1 MKDLVVALAL
11 TLLVQALVSAT
22 VYTVAVLAPAAQGDV
37 GVAASSIG
45 LFTALVYAVAALS
58 APLGGTIIARH
69 GALRVSQY
77 CLLLSGSGLAL
88 CAFAHPVALIAGALL
103 IGCGYGPVTPASS
116 EILVSRSPERFRNS
130 IISIRQAGVP
140 AGGALAGAVVPVLLL
155 AGGWKSAV
163 LAIAAINIIF
173 ALALQRVRNRYDS
186 GRHAAGVSERPSL
199 AGLLRMVFAH
209 AELRQGALA
218 SFMFAGIQMCLASFL
233 VVFLTERA
241 GMTLVNAG
249 FALAV
254 AMLGGIVGRVLWGSV
269 ADYYG
274 GARIVLGILGVVMA
288 LSAFALSQ
296 VTSAWPLSA
305 VFTLC
310 AVFGLT
316 AVGWNGV
323 FIAEVARIAPGGNVA
338 LATGAT
344 LGFTYLG
351 VVVAP
356 FGFWLIL
363 TLSGSYTP
371 AFVAVGAITLVAAL
385 SYFGRP
391 ARPSAVVP

>member
-11 TLLVQALVSAT
+11 TLLVQALVSAA
-22 VYTVAVLAPAAQGDV
+22 VYTVAVLAPVAQSDV
-37 GVAASSIG
+37 GVTASSIG
-45 LFTALVYAVAALS
+45 IFTALVYAVAALS
-58 APLGGTIIARH
+58 APLGGTYIARH

-77 CLLLSGSGLAL
+77 CLLLSGCGLAL
-88 CAFAHPVALIAGALL
+88 CAFAHPVALVAGALL

-116 EILVSRSPERFRNS
+116 EILVTRSPERFRNL

-140 AGGALAGAVVPVLLL
+140 AGGALAGAAVPVLLL

-163 LAIAAINIIF
+163 LAMAAFNIVFAF
-173 ALALQRVRNRYDS
+173 ALQSVRDRYDS
-186 GRHAAGVSERPSL
+186 GRHAASVSPRPSL
-199 AGLLRMVFAH
+199 TSLLRMVFAH
-209 AELRQGALA
+209 AELRQGAMA
-218 SFMFAGIQMCLASFL
+218 SFMYAGIQMCLATFL

-241 GMTLVNAG
+241 EVTLVNAG

-254 AMLGGIVGRVLWGSV
+254 AMIGGIVGRVLWGSV
-269 ADYYG
+269 ADYIG
-274 GARIVLGILGVVMA
+274 GARIVLGVLGIVMA
-288 LSAFALSQ
+288 LSAFVLSQ
-296 VTSAWPLSA
+296 VTAAWPLLA

-323 FIAEVARIAPGGNVA
+323 FVAEVARIAPGGNVA

-371 AFVAVGAITLVAAL
+371 AFILVGAVTLVAAL

-391 ARPSAVVP
+391 AHSNAAIG

>member
-1 MKDLVVALAL
+1 MKELGVALAL

-22 VYTVAVLAPAAQGDV
+22 VYAPAVLAPVAQGDA

-45 LFTALVYAVAALS
+45 IFIALIYGVAALS
-58 APLGGTIIARH
+58 APLGGTLIARH

-77 CLLLSGSGLAL
+77 CLLLSGCGLAL
-88 CAFAHPVALIAGALL
+88 CAFAHPVALIVGALL

-116 EILVSRSPERFRNS
+116 EILVTRSPERLRNLV
-130 IISIRQAGVP
+130 ISVRQTGVP
-140 AGGALAGAVVPVLLL
+140 VGGALAGAVVPMLLL
-155 AGGWKSAV
+155 AGGWKAAV
-163 LAIAAINIIF
+163 LAIAAFNIVF
-173 ALALQRVRNRYDS
+173 ALALQTVRSRYDS
-186 GRHAAGVSERPSL
+186 GRHAASVSPRPSL
-199 AGLLRMVFAH
+199 ASLLRMVFAH

-218 SFMFAGIQMCLASFL
+218 SFMYAGIQMCLASFL

-241 GMTLVNAG
+241 EVTLVNAG

-254 AMLGGIVGRVLWGSV
+254 AMIGGIIGRVLWGSV
-269 ADYYG
+269 ADYIG
-274 GARIVLGILGVVMA
+274 GARIVLGVLGIVMA

-296 VTSAWPLSA
+296 VTAAWSLFA

-323 FIAEVARIAPGGNVA
+323 FVAEVARIAPGGNVA

-356 FGFWLIL
+356 FGFWLIV

-371 AFVAVGAITLVAAL
+371 AFILVGAVTLVAAL
-385 SYFGRP
+385 SYFGKP
-391 ARPSAVVP
+391 AQPSAAV

>member
-1 MKDLVVALAL
+1 MKDLVVALTL

-22 VYTVAVLAPAAQGDV
+22 VYAPAVLAPVAQGDA

-45 LFTALVYAVAALS
+45 IFTALIYGVAALS
-58 APLGGTIIARH
+58 APLGGTFIARH

-88 CAFAHPVALIAGALL
+88 CAFAHPAALIAGALL

-116 EILVSRSPERFRNS
+116 EILIARSPERLRNL

-163 LAIAAINIIF
+163 LAIATFNIVF
-173 ALALQRVRNRYDS
+173 ALALQTVRNRYDG
-186 GRHAAGVSERPSL
+186 GRHAASAAPRPSL
-199 AGLLRMVFAH
+199 TSLLRMVFAH

-218 SFMFAGIQMCLASFL
+218 SFMYAGIQMCLASFL
-233 VVFLTERA
+233 VVFLIERA
-241 GMTLVNAG
+241 DVTLVNAG

-254 AMLGGIVGRVLWGSV
+254 AMIGGIVGRVLWGSV
-269 ADYYG
+269 ADYLG
-274 GARIVLGILGVVMA
+274 GARIVLGGLGVVMA
-288 LSAFALSQ
+288 LSAFTVSQ
-296 VTSAWPLSA
+296 VTAEWPLLA

-323 FIAEVARIAPGGNVA
+323 FVAEVARVAPGGNVA

-371 AFVAVGAITLVAAL
+371 AFIVVGAVTLVAAL
-385 SYFGRP
+385 SYFGKP
-391 ARPSAVVP
+391 ASSRAAV